1 MSLPIVPLQRTR
13 KQQAIADNVPTVILP
28 LLAESDLELEE
39 AFESKPI
46 NIPQVTGANKKTEII
61 EMKYPFDIKN
71 LIPRD
76 MRITNQFGSVNTKT
90 YDITC
95 FSSAKYHLGIVGYDI
110 KKEYPGYEYQI
121 YAYRAIKKTEGTLIT
136 KLKLDFN
143 VDHKKKFVHVNVEL
157 LA

>member
-1 MSLPIVPLQRTR
+1 MSQPKPVLIPPPLERTR
-13 KQQAIADNVPTVILP
+13 KIQPIAD
-28 LLAESDLELEE
+28 DLELEE
-39 AFESKPI
+39 DILESKPI
-46 NIPQVTGANKKTEII
+46 NIPQVTNQNKKTEII

-71 LIPRD
+71 IIPRD
-76 MRITNQFGSVNTKT
+76 MRITNQFGSVNTTT

-95 FSSAKYHLGIVGYDI
+95 FRSAKYNLGAVGYDI

-121 YAYRAIKKTEGTLIT
+121 YAYRAIKKTENTLIT